1 MYLIHVEHDVIAKS
15 YMKMKKLNY
24 FSCSVEGAQ
33 SENMKL
39 KLKALRT
46 IAASP
51 GLLRNHLLEVQREF
65 DACDERAKRSGRHE
79 DLYRKY
85 GAAIKSLLK
94 EASDYGKMVVRM
106 VQVQREQINK
116 YWKSIREQRKT
127 VKRGAPAS
135 LETVTVETMIQMT
148 LRVIQDLK
156 DLIPELIQPLIKRIY
171 ANLCKLQDRMLLFS
185 KLPSLTGSTT
195 GSHAET

>member
-135 LETVTVETMIQMT
+135 LESVTVETMIQMM
-148 LRVIQDLK
+148 LRVIEDMREM
-156 DLIPELIQPLIKRIY
+156 IPQLTEPLVNRIQNTLR
-171 ANLCKLQDRMLLFS
+171 KLQERMYMFRQFANDACM
-185 KLPSLTGSTT
+185 PD
-195 GSHAET
+195 A

>member
-79 DLYRKY
+79 DLHRKY

-135 LETVTVETMIQMT
+135 LESVTVETMIQMM
-148 LRVIQDLK
+148 LRVIEDMREM
-156 DLIPELIQPLIKRIY
+156 IPQLTEPLVNRIQNTLR
-171 ANLCKLQDRMLLFS
+171 KLQERMYMFRQFANDACM
-185 KLPSLTGSTT
+185 PD
-195 GSHAET
+195 A